1 MKARDHQTPRGAP
14 YRQLAASR
22 LVLCL
27 LMAMRG
33 RGRAGSSRPSP
44 YGGGGYG
51 GGYGGGGDD
60 DGCAVYVGNLPY
72 DVTWKEL
79 KDHM

>member
-1 MKARDHQTPRGAP
+1 MCSTDHERRVRAVS
-14 YRQLAASR
+14 AII
-22 LVLCL
+22 
-27 LMAMRG
+27 MAMRG
-33 RGRAGSSRPSP
+33 GRERGSSRPSP

-51 GGYGGGGDD
+51 GGNGGGGDD

>member
-1 MKARDHQTPRGAP
+1 
-14 YRQLAASR
+14 
-22 LVLCL
+22 
-27 LMAMRG
+27 MAMRG

>member
-1 MKARDHQTPRGAP
+1 MRCTIVLDRPRGA
-14 YRQLAASR
+14 RAATRR
-22 LVLCL
+22 LGK
-27 LMAMRG
+27 MAMRG
-33 RGRAGSSRPSP
+33 GRERGSSRPSP

-51 GGYGGGGDD
+51 GGNGGGGDD

>member
-1 MKARDHQTPRGAP
+1 
-14 YRQLAASR
+14 
-22 LVLCL
+22 
-27 LMAMRG
+27 MAFRNSRG
-33 RGRAGSSRPSP
+33 RGPRSNP
-44 YGGGGYG
+44 YDSYG
-51 GGYGGGGDD
+51 ADDD

>member
-1 MKARDHQTPRGAP
+1 
-14 YRQLAASR
+14 
-22 LVLCL
+22 
-27 LMAMRG
+27 MAMRG

-79 KDHM
+79 KDHMSAKPRFLTRCTHSNTPLLR

>member
-1 MKARDHQTPRGAP
+1 
-14 YRQLAASR
+14 
-22 LVLCL
+22 
-27 LMAMRG
+27 MAMRG
-33 RGRAGSSRPSP
+33 GREGVSSRPYPS
-44 YGGGGYG
+44 GGGGYG
-51 GGYGGGGDD
+51 GGNGGGGDD

>member
-1 MKARDHQTPRGAP
+1 
-14 YRQLAASR
+14 
-22 LVLCL
+22 
-27 LMAMRG
+27 MAMRG
-33 RGRAGSSRPSP
+33 GSGGRERGSSRPSP

>member
-1 MKARDHQTPRGAP
+1 
-14 YRQLAASR
+14 
-22 LVLCL
+22 
-27 LMAMRG
+27 MAMRG
-33 RGRAGSSRPSP
+33 GRERGSSRPSP